1 MWVQPQ
7 GRLRRSILYTIVFI
21 YLIFVL
27 FPLIWL
33 IQSSFKSMYQALK
46 IPPAF
51 IWTPTFEAYQKALG
65 GGMLKASLNST
76 IVSLSN
82 VLLVLVLGTS
92 AGYALANLKTK
103 VSQNIGFWILSVRM
117 APAFGIIVP
126 LYIILRSF
134 RLVDTILAV
143 MVAHLTI
150 NLPLA
155 IWLLKGYFEE
165 IPSELAEAAVV
176 DGATRMQ
183 ILLYILVPVAIP
195 MIVAVAALVFLL
207 SWNEFLFAFIL
218 TSEAARTVPVL
229 VASLAGTMRFDWPLM
244 CALSTLALIPAFVLV
259 VYLQRYIVRG
269 LTFGA
274 VK

>member
-1 MWVQPQ
+1 MHVQSH
-7 GRLRRSILYTIVFI
+7 GNLKRFILYAIVFI

-27 FPLIWL
+27 FPLVWL

-46 IPPAF
+46 IPPSF
-51 IWTPTFEAYQKALG
+51 IWSPTFEAYQKALK
-65 GGMLKASLNST
+65 GGMLKAFLNSG

-82 VLLVLVLGTS
+82 VILVLVFGIS

-103 VSQNIGFWILSVRM
+103 ASQNIGFWILSVKM

-126 LYIILRSF
+126 LYIILRTLH
-134 RLVDTILAV
+134 LVDTILAV
-143 MVAHLTI
+143 MIAHLTI

-165 IPSELAEAAVV
+165 IPPELGEAAVV
-176 DGATRMQ
+176 DGANRMQ
-183 ILLYILVPVAIP
+183 ILLYIMVPVAIP

-218 TSEAARTVPVL
+218 TSETARTVPVL

-244 CALSTLALIPAFVLV
+244 CALSTLALIPAFILV

>member
-1 MWVQPQ
+1 MQVKSHKK
-7 GRLRRSILYTIVFI
+7 LKKFTLYLIISI
-21 YLIFVL
+21 YLVFVL
-27 FPLIWL
+27 FPLLWL

-46 IPPAF
+46 IPPDF
-51 IWTPTFEAYQKALG
+51 IWTPTFEAYKKALG
-65 GGMLKASLNST
+65 GGMLRAFLNSAV
-76 IVSLSN
+76 VSLSN
-82 VLLVLVLGTS
+82 VFLVLLLGIT
-92 AGYALANLKTK
+92 AGYALANLKTRA
-103 VSQNIGFWILSVRM
+103 SQNIGFWILSVRM

-176 DGATRMQ
+176 DGATRGQ
-183 ILLYILVPVAIP
+183 ILLYILIPVALP

-218 TSEAARTVPVL
+218 TSEQARTVPVL